1 MGKKRQAD
9 IDAAFSTLR
18 GSETLSLL
26 RDHQRGTLVKS
37 GSMIYAGGKGILPP
51 DEIDPDVLDFASTI
65 PIPDEKGE
73 PGPGPF
79 LPQEEINRIFDEV
92 FANDSET
99 IEFLDET
106 LYDTDK
112 VD

>member
-1 MGKKRQAD
+1 
-9 IDAAFSTLR
+9 
-18 GSETLSLL
+18 
-26 RDHQRGTLVKS
+26 
-37 GSMIYAGGKGILPP
+37 MIYAGGKEVLPP

-73 PGPGPF
+73 PGPGPGPF

-92 FANDSET
+92 FANDSEA
-99 IEFLDET
+99 IECLDET
-106 LYDTDK
+106 LYDTNE

>member
-1 MGKKRQAD
+1 
-9 IDAAFSTLR
+9 
-18 GSETLSLL
+18 
-26 RDHQRGTLVKS
+26 
-37 GSMIYAGGKGILPP
+37 MIYAGGKEVLSP

-99 IEFLDET
+99 IECLDET
-106 LYDTDK
+106 LYDTNE